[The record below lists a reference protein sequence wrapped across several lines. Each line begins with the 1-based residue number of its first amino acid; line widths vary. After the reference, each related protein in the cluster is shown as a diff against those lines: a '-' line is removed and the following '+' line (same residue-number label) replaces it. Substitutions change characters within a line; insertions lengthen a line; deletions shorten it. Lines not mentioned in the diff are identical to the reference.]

1 MDRLGSVGTTI
12 GSRARNPGRSGWGLW
27 MSSLG
32 YPPGQ
37 WTASPGTLPAGLGN
51 RLEDAQFWAC
61 RRGAP
66 GRVGPHLSRP
76 WANLGHR
83 LGLRHTDFRG
93 RPRQP
98 LAAPRSPPG
107 ARRGE
112 SGESPRAARPRNFG
126 GADKI
131 AGHAFQ
137 SIRTS
142 SGVNFCP
149 GPDGRT
155 VTSHSARMI
164 DRFCSNGDDSHAA
177 AAPSPAA

>member
-1 MDRLGSVGTTI
+1 MVGGGRDPGDSGPSPRGVVNLVLRRRVRAFPERSPPILLSVLATETTTRSTELQHCYPQCGVDRLWIDWGQWGQPSVPAHEI
-12 GSRARNPGRSGWGLW
+12 RGRSGWGLW
-27 MSSLG
+27 MSGLG

-66 GRVGPHLSRP
+66 GRVGPYLSRP

-98 LAAPRSPPG
+98 LAAPRS
-107 ARRGE
+107 RRG
-112 SGESPRAARPRNFG
+112 RA
-126 GADKI
+126 
-131 AGHAFQ
+131 
-137 SIRTS
+137 SLS
-142 SGVNFCP
+142 VE
-149 GPDGRT
+149 
-155 VTSHSARMI
+155 
-164 DRFCSNGDDSHAA
+164 
-177 AAPSPAA
+177 